1 MLFIVLL
8 FIVAN
13 RSLDQD
19 GNCIVLYRL
28 EQRRDFTACTNIAYM
43 RKCKEIHSISLCVF
57 LHMWVWVCVDT
68 LAHAHVHF
76 ALALSLMCSERIL
89 IPCIDLSEKQLEREE
104 GEAYTCSLFPLKRC
118 LYDNR
123 DEMEEENCP
132 VPRDLFTMQL
142 IYSLRCWQ

>member
-1 MLFIVLL
+1 M
-8 FIVAN
+8 
-13 RSLDQD
+13 
-19 GNCIVLYRL
+19 CIPTHASV
-28 EQRRDFTACTNIAYM
+28 
-43 RKCKEIHSISLCVF
+43 S
-57 LHMWVWVCVDT
+57 VCGHT
-68 LAHAHVHF
+68 CSRT
-76 ALALSLMCSERIL
+76 LALSLMCSERIL

-142 IYSLRCWQ
+142 IHSLRC